1 LIFQKLK
8 NKNFIRKMDW
18 KENLAKII
26 NDSDF
31 SDREI
36 HAWTNI
42 STSVISNMSNQKHES
57 FKAEQFIRLK
67 LLLNKNYED
76 FVYEIFGKEH
86 FSEVIKIEKH
96 ASLTPIG
103 RILTDKYRLE
113 VVSKKELCKAT
124 GISSHRI
131 TYILENEDET
141 IKIDEL
147 TKIEL
152 ALGLTVGTIS
162 SKRFSN
168 IKLNS
173 RKQYETILKKLRDV

>member
-1 LIFQKLK
+1 
-8 NKNFIRKMDW
+8 MDW
-18 KENLAKII
+18 KEKLAKII

-42 STSVISNMSNQKHES
+42 SRSVISNMSNQKHES
-57 FKAEQFIRLK
+57 FKTEQFIRLK
-67 LLLNKNYED
+67 LLFNKDYED
-76 FVYEIFGKEH
+76 FVYEIFGKEY
-86 FSEVIKIEKH
+86 FSEVAKIEKRTG
-96 ASLTPIG
+96 LTPIG
-103 RILTDKYRLE
+103 KILKDKYMFD

-131 TYILENEDET
+131 TYIIENEDEA

-168 IKLNS
+168 IKLNTT
-173 RKQYETILKKLRDV
+173 KQFETILKKLRDL